1 METEGRDRECW
12 SRRLRGRL
20 PWPFGFSRRAAII
33 AAVVSAGAAVAL
45 SEDVHARIVAALA
58 LAEPVFAREP
68 VLGVLL
74 YVALAA
80 LSAVMVFFSGVILV
94 PVGIHTWGKTACFF
108 LLWGGW
114 VLGGLVTYGIGRH
127 LGRPVVRRLLSP
139 AAVSRYEAAVP
150 AGGSLFT
157 ATMVQLALPSDV
169 SGYFF
174 GLLGYQARV
183 YVGALAIAELPY
195 ALGAV
200 YIGSAFIERQYW
212 MLIVAAAVA
221 FAAFAWARHR
231 RRGRRAA

>member
-1 METEGRDRECW
+1 MGSGVRGGACW
-12 SRRLRGRL
+12 SRRLRGL
-20 PWPFGFSRRAAII
+20 LGWPSGISRRTAII
-33 AAVVSAGAAVAL
+33 AAVVSVGAAVAL

-94 PVGIHTWGKTACFF
+94 PVGIHTWGRTGCFF

-183 YVGALAIAELPY
+183 YLGALALAELPY

-221 FAAFAWARHR
+221 LAAFAWARHR
-231 RRGRRAA
+231 RRHRRGA

>member
-1 METEGRDRECW
+1 MEKGDRRGAHW
-12 SRRLRGRL
+12 PRRLAWPSGLSRRT
-20 PWPFGFSRRAAII
+20 AII

-45 SEDVHARIVAALA
+45 SEDVHARIVATLA

-68 VLGVLL
+68 VLGALL

-94 PVGIHTWGKTACFF
+94 PVGISTWGRTGCFL

-139 AAVSRYEAAVP
+139 AAVSRYEGAVP
-150 AGGSLFT
+150 AGGSLLT
-157 ATMVQLALPSDV
+157 ATMVQLALPSDI

-183 YVGALAIAELPY
+183 YLGALAIAELPY

-200 YIGSAFIERQYW
+200 FIGSAFIDRQYW

-221 FAAFAWARHR
+221 LAAFGWARHR
-231 RRGRRAA
+231 RRARRGA